1 MRYLSLLFI
10 AFAFLQSCNADSKSE
25 TPSNQNDSLYNQRK
39 DAIVNDSSA
48 SAPAI
53 ADAATILAKKEVPV
67 LCYHDIRDLRPGESQ
82 RLKEYIVGESNF
94 IEQMQSLKDSGYQT
108 ISLDDYYDYLTTG
121 KALPAKPIIVTFDD
135 TDLEQYTV
143 GARELEKHGFRGTYF
158 IMTISIGRP
167 RYMSSE
173 QIRDLA
179 DKGHTIAT
187 HTWDHHKVTKYTEED
202 WDKQITFSKEKIEK
216 ITGKPVTYFA
226 YPFGIWDSTVFDPL
240 KKRGIKAAFQLSA
253 KRNTQEP
260 LYTLRRTIVHGA
272 WSTPQMHRYIR
283 GSFK

>member
-1 MRYLSLLFI
+1 MRYLSFAFVAFLLF
-10 AFAFLQSCNADSKSE
+10 QSCNADTGNEKPSE
-25 TPSNQNDSLYNQRK
+25 QNDSLTTQSK
-39 DAIVNDSSA
+39 VSGATDTSA
-48 SAPAI
+48 ATTAI
-53 ADAATILAKKEVPV
+53 ADAATILSKKEVPV

-108 ISLDDYYDYLTTG
+108 ISLDDYYDYLTIG
-121 KALPAKPIIVTFDD
+121 KALPAKPIIVSFDD

-179 DKGHTIAT
+179 DKGHSIAT

-202 WDKQITFSKEKIEK
+202 WDKQITS
-216 ITGKPVTYFA
+216 
-226 YPFGIWDSTVFDPL
+226 
-240 KKRGIKAAFQLSA
+240 
-253 KRNTQEP
+253 
-260 LYTLRRTIVHGA
+260 
-272 WSTPQMHRYIR
+272 
-283 GSFK
+283 

>member
-1 MRYLSLLFI
+1 MRYLFFAFVAFLLF
-10 AFAFLQSCNADSKSE
+10 QSCHSDSGNKKPAE
-25 TPSNQNDSLYNQRK
+25 QKDSLSTQYK
-39 DAIVNDSSA
+39 VSGATDTSA
-48 SAPAI
+48 ATTAI
-53 ADAATILAKKEVPV
+53 ADAATILSKKEVPV

-94 IEQMQSLKDSGYQT
+94 IDQMQSLKDSGYQT
-108 ISLDDYYDYLTTG
+108 ISLDDYYDYLTVG
-121 KALPAKPIIVTFDD
+121 KELPAKPIIVSFDD

-179 DKGHTIAT
+179 DKGHSIAT
-187 HTWDHHKVTKYTEED
+187 HTWDHHMVTKYTEED
-202 WDKQITFSKEKIEK
+202 WDKQITSSKEKIEK
-216 ITGKPVTYFA
+216 ITGKPVTFFA

-240 KKRGIKAAFQLSA
+240 KKRGIKGAFQLSA

-272 WSTPQMHRYIR
+272 WSTTQMHRYIR